1 MSFTLPSDFSSES
14 LGIDENIEKE
24 EKKIEEEIDEEEEE
38 EEEKMQDLEN
48 EFDEEFKN
56 MEEEEEEKSEKKRKY
71 EFDDESTEPT
81 KRVKLSFI
89 TALDDAEE
97 ENEFDEDSPRTQN
110 RKKEIAG
117 EIRMRKTQKILSQL
131 TPTQNKRYENYK
143 RSRFLKSKMKSIMS
157 QYIPGVTINE
167 SMGVVMCGIS
177 KLFVGDLVEYSKIIM
192 RENNEEG
199 AIQPHHIREAYRRL
213 DVEGKIPH
221 LQRKKKLL
229 M

>member
-1 MSFTLPSDFSSES
+1 MSNISLPSDFSPES
-14 LGIDENIEKE
+14 LGINEKE
-24 EKKIEEEIDEEEEE
+24 EKKIEEEEEEEIDEEEEE
-38 EEEKMQDLEN
+38 EKHDLEN
-48 EFDEEFKN
+48 EFDEELKN
-56 MEEEEEEKSEKKRKY
+56 IEEEEKSEKKRKY
-71 EFDDESTEPT
+71 DFNDSENLEPS

-89 TALDDAEE
+89 TEDEEE
-97 ENEFDEDSPRTQN
+97 ENELDEDSPRTQN

-157 QYIPGVTINE
+157 QYIPGVSINE

>member
-1 MSFTLPSDFSSES
+1 MSISLPSDFSSES
-14 LGIDENIEKE
+14 LGINENEKE
-24 EKKIEEEIDEEEEE
+24 EKKIEEEEEEEIDEEEE
-38 EEEKMQDLEN
+38 KIHDLEN

-56 MEEEEEEKSEKKRKY
+56 MEEEEEEEKSEKKRKY
-71 EFDDESTEPT
+71 DFNDSENIEPS

-89 TALDDAEE
+89 TEDADE
-97 ENEFDEDSPRTQN
+97 ENELDEDSPRTQN

-157 QYIPGVTINE
+157 QYIPGVSINE